1 LDYNR
6 RKFGIRKLYKA
17 LCCQD
22 FPRKFKNIKI
32 QENLMINKIFFV
44 RKFTS
49 LFLLS
54 IAIFGLACSGQPV
67 GQNSGGSTDSGG
79 AMRLQGS
86 GASFPKPIYEKWVS
100 EYGKINP
107 NVKIDYQATGSG
119 AGQKA
124 LLSKTADFGA
134 SDDPMSDEDL
144 KNASGEILHIPT
156 VLGAVVLTYNLP
168 AVNEPLK
175 LSGETI
181 ADIYL
186 GNIKNWNDERIKKD
200 NPNLNLPAADILPVY
215 RADSSGTSAVFTD
228 YLSKTVP
235 AWKEKVGTNKQP
247 SWITGVG
254 IGAKGNDGVMGQ
266 VKQTPNSIGYVE
278 LTFAKANNVP
288 TAHIKNKAGSFV
300 EASLE
305 SVSAAAG
312 GTVAQMPEDLRV
324 QITNAEG
331 ANAYPISSYTYILAY
346 KDQSDAAKGKVLAD
360 FLWWA
365 THDGEKYVKDLH
377 YAPLPAEVVKK
388 VEAKINSMTAGG
400 KPLKQ

>member
-1 LDYNR
+1 MVNKILFT
-6 RKFGIRKLYKA
+6 RKFIR
-17 LCCQD
+17 
-22 FPRKFKNIKI
+22 
-32 QENLMINKIFFV
+32 
-44 RKFTS
+44 
-49 LFLLS
+49 LFILS

-67 GQNSGGSTDSGG
+67 GQSNGGGTTTTESGG

-144 KNASGEILHIPT
+144 RSAGGEILHIPT
-156 VLGAVVLTYNLP
+156 VLGAVVLTYNL
-168 AVNEPLK
+168 VEVKEPLK
-175 LSGETI
+175 LSGETV

-186 GNIKNWNDERIKKD
+186 GSIKKWNDERIKKD
-200 NPNLNLPAADILPVY
+200 NPNLNLPDTDILPVY

-228 YLSKTVP
+228 YLSKIVP

-247 SWITGVG
+247 SWVTGVG
-254 IGAKGNDGVMGQ
+254 VGAKGNDGVMGQ

-278 LTFAKANNVP
+278 LTFAKANNLP

-300 EASLE
+300 EASLDG
-305 SVSAAAG
+305 VSAAAA
-312 GTVAQMPEDLRV
+312 GTIAQMPEDLRV
-324 QITNAEG
+324 QITNADG
-331 ANAYPISSYTYILAY
+331 ANAYPLSSYTYILAY
-346 KDQSDAAKGKVLAD
+346 KDQTDAAKGKTLVD

-365 THDGEKYVKDLH
+365 THDGEKFVKDLH

-400 KPLKQ
+400 KSLRQ